1 MAAESAGID
10 LVPAIA
16 LLGAGVVSVPLFRR
30 LGLGSVVGYLAAG
43 IAIGPFGIGLFT
55 DPASILSIAQLGVV
69 MLLFVIGLEL
79 KPSRLWALRRDIF
92 GLGIAQVVFSGTV
105 LAAAGMAVG
114 GTFPA
119 ALIAAM
125 GLALS
130 STAIVMQILE
140 ERGEV
145 TDPHGQKIF
154 AVLLLQDLA
163 IVPFLAIVTL
173 LSRIHPEATVSPPLK
188 IVLAL
193 GAVAGLIA
201 VGRYLLNPVFR
212 IFADAKARE
221 VMTAAALLVVLGAAL
236 AMQAGGLSMAMG
248 AFLAGV
254 LLSESSFRH
263 QLEADIE
270 PFRGL
275 LLGLFFLG
283 VGMSLDLRLI
293 LADWLSLIGLVLGFM
308 ALKTLA
314 VYLVARIRSKH
325 NEALRIALLL
335 PQGGEFAFVLYAAA
349 AESGILTAAQAGL
362 LTAAVIVSMALT
374 PLAPLL
380 LKLLIGKEA
389 PSLDG
394 IEVPEGLTGTALVI
408 GFGRFGQVA
417 SQILLAR
424 QVDVSIIDSDTE
436 MIRVAGRFGFK
447 IYYGDGTRLDVL
459 RAAGAGSAKIIAIC
473 IDDRAAAD
481 RIVELVNS
489 EFPVAELYVRSYD
502 RGHSLSLLGAGVA
515 YEIRETFESAMAF
528 GEATLRGMGFS
539 PEEAAATAAD
549 VRERDRVR
557 LQIQQAEGIYA
568 GREYF
573 RPTPTPLTPPR
584 RAGQPLSEQTAVL
597 AEDGDDTEEETVSQ
611 G

>member
-1 MAAESAGID
+1 MAAETGGVD
-10 LVPAIA
+10 LIPAIA
-16 LLGAGVVSVPLFRR
+16 LLGAGVVAVPLFKRV
-30 LGLGSVVGYLAAG
+30 GLGAVVGYLAAG
-43 IAIGPFGIGLFT
+43 IAIGPFGLRLFT
-55 DPASILSIAQLGVV
+55 EPGSILGVAQLGVV

-92 GLGIAQVVFSGTV
+92 GLGIGQVVLSGIV
-105 LAAAGMAVG
+105 LTAAGLAVG
-114 GTFPA
+114 GIFAA

-140 ERGEV
+140 ERGE
-145 TDPHGQKIF
+145 TTETHGQKIF

-173 LSRIHPEATVSPPLK
+173 LSPVPAQAAVSPPVK
-188 IVLAL
+188 IILAL
-193 GAVAGLIA
+193 AAVAGVIA

-221 VMTAAALLVVLGAAL
+221 VMTAAALLVVLGAAF

-283 VGMSLDLRLI
+283 VGMSLDLNLI
-293 LADWLSLIGLVLGFM
+293 LGQWVNLIALVIGFM
-308 ALKTLA
+308 LLKTLA
-314 VYLVARIRSKH
+314 IYAVARVRSKH
-325 NEALRIALLL
+325 REALRIALLL
-335 PQGGEFAFVLYAAA
+335 AQGGEFAFVLYAAA
-349 AESGILTAAQAGL
+349 AESGILTAPIAGL

-380 LKLLIGKEA
+380 LKFVVGNEA
-389 PSLDG
+389 PSMDG
-394 IEVPEGLTGTALVI
+394 IDVADGLSGTALVI

-417 SQILLAR
+417 SQMLLAR
-424 QVDVSIIDSDTE
+424 QADVSIIDSDTE
-436 MIRVAGRFGFK
+436 MIRVAARFGFK

-473 IDDRAAAD
+473 IDDRAATD

-489 EFPVAELYVRSYD
+489 EFPVAELYVRSFD
-502 RGHSLSLLGAGVA
+502 RGHTLSLLGAGVA

-528 GEATLRGMGFS
+528 GEAALRGLGFS

-573 RPTPTPLTPPR
+573 RPTPTPLTPPKR
-584 RAGQPLSEQTAVL
+584 SGRPLSEQTAVL
-597 AEDGDDTEEETVSQ
+597 AEDGEAEEETVSQ